1 MKKTNSKVSI
11 AVIRR
16 LPRYYRHLS
25 ELKQEGTVR
34 ISSSALGKAMGLT
47 ASQIRQDLF
56 CFGGFG
62 QQGYGYN
69 VEKLRDEIGEILGIN
84 RGHTAV
90 VLGVG
95 NLGHALIQN
104 FKFGN
109 NGFNVEAAFDIDDA
123 VIGTSVGNIPVYGVD
138 ELDDYLAL
146 HRVDVGV
153 LTVPRSVAPAMA
165 EQLVRG
171 GVKGIWNFANVELK
185 LENAE
190 HVVVEN
196 VHFADS
202 LLTLSYM
209 ISGRGQSGE
218 TDDETA
224 ENEQ

>member
-1 MKKTNSKVSI
+1 MKKENGKVSI

-25 ELKQEGTVR
+25 ELRQQGTVR
-34 ISSSALGKAMGLT
+34 ISSGALGKAMGLT

-69 VEKLRDEIGEILGIN
+69 VEKLRDEIGDILGIN

-104 FKFGN
+104 FKFVN
-109 NGFNVEAAFDIDDA
+109 NGVNVEAAFDIDDD
-123 VIGTSVGNIPVYGVD
+123 VIGTSVGNVPVYSID
-138 ELDDYLAL
+138 ELDDYLEQ

-153 LTVPRSVAPAMA
+153 ITVPRSVASLMA
-165 EQLVRG
+165 ERLVRG
-171 GVKGIWNFANVELK
+171 GVKGLWNFANVDLK
-185 LENAE
+185 VPEAE

-209 ISGRGQSGE
+209 ISKTGTNDGE
-218 TDDETA
+218 DL
-224 ENEQ
+224 